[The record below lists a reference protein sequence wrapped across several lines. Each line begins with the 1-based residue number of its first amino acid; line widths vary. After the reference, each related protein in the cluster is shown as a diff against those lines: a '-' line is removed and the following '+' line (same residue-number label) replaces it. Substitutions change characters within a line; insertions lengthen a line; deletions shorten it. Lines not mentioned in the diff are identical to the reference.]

1 MAGVIGIRRETKSP
15 WDRRTPVTPVLAG
28 HLIRNHD
35 IDVLVQPSA
44 RRVFPDRDYSNNG
57 ARLTTDLSD
66 ARVVLGVKEIPPDE
80 FLPETAYVFFSHV
93 IKGQPYNMPML
104 TRLMTLGCTL
114 IDYERVVDATDRRLI
129 FFGRFAG
136 LAGAIDTL
144 WALGQ
149 RLESEGVTTP
159 FAELL
164 PAHTYDSLEEAEEA
178 IHAVGSMISHTGLPE
193 AVTPVVVGIAGYG
206 NVARGVREILTQL
219 PLREVSPD
227 DLPNLAS
234 HASQRTIYQVTF
246 REEHLVERIDGA
258 PFDLQDYYSHGDAY
272 RSRFARHLEDLTVLI
287 NANYWDERYPRLVTK
302 DEIRELFSGNEAP
315 RLKVIGDL
323 GCDIEGAVECTL
335 RATDPGDPVFVWDP
349 ATDQARS
356 GIDGHGPVVLAVDI
370 LPAELPREASEE
382 FASTL
387 GPFLPALAKADF
399 RAPFDDLDLPDPIKR
414 AVIVHRGELTPD
426 YAYLREFLDSA
437 S

>member
-1 MAGVIGIRRETKSP
+1 
-15 WDRRTPVTPVLAG
+15 
-28 HLIRNHD
+28 
-35 IDVLVQPSA
+35 
-44 RRVFPDRDYSNNG
+44 
-57 ARLTTDLSD
+57 
-66 ARVVLGVKEIPPDE
+66 
-80 FLPETAYVFFSHV
+80 
-93 IKGQPYNMPML
+93 MPML
-104 TRLMTLGCTL
+104 ARLMTLGCTL

-272 RSRFARHLEDLTVLI
+272 RSRFARHIEDLTILI

-349 ATDQARS
+349 ATDEARS
-356 GIDGHGPVVLAVDI
+356 GVDGHGPVVLAVDI

-399 RAPFDDLDLPDPIKR
+399 RAPFDDLDRPDPIKR